1 MTYYDHAT
9 AMAFE
14 LDRWSTGRIPRSLE
28 REAIARAQRQS
39 DRFAQESMASEQF
52 SPDRSKPSVF
62 IRCAALLRSIRFKDT
77 LDTP

>member
-14 LDRWSTGRIPRSLE
+14 LDRWSKEQIPRSFE
-28 REAIARAQRQS
+28 REANAREQRQS
-39 DRFAQESMASEQF
+39 DRFAQESIASEQY
-52 SPDRSKPSVF
+52 SPDPNKPSLF
-62 IRCAALLRSIRFKDT
+62 IRFAALLRSIRFKDT